1 MASVCMQTLGF
12 IACNIITGSSETCGP
27 VDASDVMDSL
37 GMDVTMSITNIGI
50 HGYPGT
56 GKTSFLDLATGKK
69 PALASTGCV
78 NPPSCFLAIKGEDP
92 AEVKWENVTTD
103 KMSEMLCSTV
113 KKVIDEKLLNKS
125 DSHSIEKDPTITVS
139 QFQPLSQ
146 NSKHS
151 TVNDSDKTNPSEN
164 SLTMPIGDRATHS
177 EDSSTL
183 VVDWPTPLESKPSL
197 ESASTPLP
205 YSMPEI
211 LAQIQSSEL
220 RSRVILDS
228 HWMMVTDC
236 GGRPP
241 FLDAAALFLRN
252 SCLQFLFLKL
262 NECLNTTTEFSYF
275 IGGRPACFATPS
287 PRLTNQQIIETSAKT
302 VSAIQPTYTPSAK
315 SAKFAIVGTFKD
327 ETNEDEVKEKEAALE
342 NVLKPYKPIMVR
354 FQGKI
359 ILPVNSITT
368 DEVKRKQ
375 MTRNI
380 QLLIDYAADVTMKA
394 TVKLRWFAFLLNLLI
409 LSEKNEKHVLQ
420 LNECFEIGSYF
431 KMDKLET
438 RKAIRFFH
446 DIGIIMHFDTSN
458 LEHLVIVDSKPVFDM
473 VSQLLHISFVDEQ
486 FLSKHCNITLPLG
499 AKNLLQFH
507 GRFDQDLL
515 RNCLEF
521 TDLITLQSFLN
532 ILEHVKA
539 IAVIKGDKLEYF
551 MPCALTYA
559 LEEQCVP
566 QESPPWVIKFRIK
579 QGFDHVFIPL
589 PVGYIPALVA
599 FLLTQ
604 FPSEFSTDR
613 DEKWRQYRNVINL
626 RYKTKKGRVYFV
638 ERCLQLE
645 VYYTYSKR
653 YPNEC
658 FAIRNLILEAMKLTE
673 KRLCIA
679 ENFIT
684 KVDCFLCHCGV
695 DSADRSH
702 VGEYFHDLN
711 YAICENTDKSCNEKS
726 QCSLWISAS
735 GI

>member
-1 MASVCMQTLGF
+1 M
-12 IACNIITGSSETCGP
+12 
-27 VDASDVMDSL
+27 DASDAMDSL
-37 GMDVTMSITNIGI
+37 GLNVSMNITNIGI
-50 HGYPGT
+50 QGYPGT

-69 PALASTGCV
+69 PALTRNSTGCV
-78 NPPSCFLAIKGEDP
+78 DPPSRYLVIKGEDP

-103 KMSEMLCSTV
+103 EMSEMLCSTV
-113 KKVIDEKLLNKS
+113 KKAIDEDLKR

-146 NSKHS
+146 DSMHS
-151 TVNDSDKTNPSEN
+151 AVNDSDQAAPLEIA
-164 SLTMPIGDRATHS
+164 LTLAIGDQETLS

-183 VVDWPTPLESKPSL
+183 AVDLPTPSESNPSL
-197 ESASTPLP
+197 EKDSPTPLP
-205 YSMPEI
+205 YSLSEL

-220 RSRVILDS
+220 RSRVIFDS

-236 GGRPP
+236 GGQPP

-252 SCLQFLFLKL
+252 SCLQFLSLKL
-262 NECLNTTTEFSYF
+262 NECLNATTEFSYF
-275 IGGRPACFATPS
+275 IGGRSACFATPS
-287 PRLTNQQIIETSAKT
+287 PELTNQQIIETLAKT
-302 VSAIQPTYTPSAK
+302 VSAIQPPCTPSAKESPK

-327 ETNEDEVKEKEAALE
+327 EANEEEMKEKEIVLE
-342 NVLKPYKPIMVR
+342 EVLKPYEPIMVR
-354 FQGKI
+354 FQGKV

-368 DEVKRKQ
+368 DEVERKQ
-375 MTRNI
+375 LTKNI
-380 QLLIDYAADVTMKA
+380 QQLIDHAADVTMKA

-409 LSEKNEKHVLQ
+409 LSEKNEKPVLQ
-420 LNECFEIGSYF
+420 LNECFEIGSSF
-431 KMDKLET
+431 NMDKFET

-446 DIGIIMHFDTSN
+446 DIGVIMHFDTSN

-473 VSQLLHISFVDEQ
+473 VSWLIHISFVDEQ
-486 FLSKHCNITLPLG
+486 FLSEHCDITLPLG
-499 AKNLLQFH
+499 AKNLLQRH
-507 GRFDQDLL
+507 GRFNQDLL
-515 RNCLEF
+515 KNCLEF
-521 TDLITLQSFLN
+521 TDLITLQTFLN

-566 QESPPWVIKFRIK
+566 QSPPPWVIKFRVK
-579 QGFDHVFIPL
+579 QGVEDVFIPL
-589 PVGYIPALVA
+589 PVGYIPALVV

-613 DEKWRQYRNVINL
+613 DCKWRQYRNVINL

-638 ERCLQLE
+638 ERHLQLE

-658 FAIRNLILEAMKLTE
+658 FAIRNRVLEAMHLTE

-695 DSADRSH
+695 GSADRSH

-711 YAICENTDKSCNEKS
+711 YAICENTDESCNEKS
-726 QCSLWISAS
+726 QCSLWISTS